1 MLNDLVIFLF
11 REKATIFYRKYQ
23 VKDLEKVDFF
33 KVFFHGETS

>member
-1 MLNDLVIFLF
+1 MLNDLVIFLS

-23 VKDLEKVDFF
+23 VKDLEKLDFL